1 MTAVAVVVA
10 IMAIGLAIALAAL
23 VAEQRRLA
31 VRLVG
36 ISGRLDPDGPPAL
49 TSTGLAAAADALER
63 VVDRTIQE
71 GGDAIRAE
79 SRLTRA
85 LAVIPQGV
93 VVYDEDGRIAYRNEV
108 AAGYLTARHGEALV
122 EEAIASLAADA
133 TETPGSF
140 GSGPNGD
147 DGEPAARTVDLFGP
161 PRRTLV
167 LSALRLEDDEHRR
180 IGALV
185 VIDDVTDR
193 RRLEAVRRDFVANIS
208 HELKTPVGALGLLAE
223 TLLAEDDPDV
233 FRRLA
238 ERMVAEAFRVGR
250 TIDDL
255 LALTQIEA
263 DEVGMRDEVPVHL
276 FIAEAVERVRPAA
289 EQQGISIEVSEAP
302 PRLVVVG
309 DRRQLV
315 SAMYNLLENAVK
327 YSDQGSVVQVRART
341 DGRWIDL
348 SVADHGIGI
357 PRRDLERV
365 FERFYRVDRARSRET
380 GGTGLGL
387 AIVRHVASNHAGAVR
402 VESLEGE
409 GSTFTLRL
417 PVGSGPVAVT
427 SEAG

>member
-1 MTAVAVVVA
+1 MSAAVLVAVVALV
-10 IMAIGLAIALAAL
+10 LAIALAGAL
-23 VAEQRRLA
+23 VHHRSVAARLLA
-31 VRLVG
+31 AGR
-36 ISGRLDPDGPPAL
+36 RLDPDVVVPGG
-49 TSTGLAAAADALER
+49 GLGAATAAVER
-63 VVDRTIQE
+63 IVERTVQE
-71 GGDAIRAE
+71 GGDATRAE
-79 SRLTRA
+79 GRLTRA

-93 VVYDEDGRIAYRNEV
+93 VVYDEDGAIAYRNEV

-122 EEAIASLAADA
+122 EEAIAGLAAEA
-133 TETPGSF
+133 TVAEGRPGEDEA
-140 GSGPNGD
+140 G
-147 DGEPAARTVDLFGP
+147 PAARTVDLFGP

-167 LSALRLEDDEHRR
+167 LSALRLEDDEQRR

-223 TLLAEDDPDV
+223 TLLSEDDPAV
-233 FRRLA
+233 FTRLA
-238 ERMVAEAFRVGR
+238 ERMVTEAFRVNR

-263 DEVGMRDEVPVHL
+263 DEAGLRAEVPVHL
-276 FIAEAVERVRPAA
+276 FIAEAVDRVRPAA
-289 EQQGISIEVSEAP
+289 EQQGISIEVSEPP

-315 SAMYNLLENAVK
+315 SATYNLLENAVK
-327 YSDQGSVVQVRART
+327 YSDPGSTVQVRART

-387 AIVRHVASNHAGAVR
+387 AIVRHVASNHAGDVR

>member
-1 MTAVAVVVA
+1 MTAAA
-10 IMAIGLAIALAAL
+10 GLAAVALGLAVAL
-23 VAEQRRLA
+23 FASFVRQRRLA
-31 VRLVG
+31 ATVTR
-36 ISGRLDPDGPPAL
+36 
-49 TSTGLAAAADALER
+49 LER
-63 VVDRTIQE
+63 SLERSADREPTTARTHSQL
-71 GGDAIRAE
+71 A
-79 SRLTRA
+79 RA
-85 LAVIPQGV
+85 LAAIPEGILIF
-93 VVYDEDGRIAYRNEV
+93 DEDGTLAYRNEV
-108 AAGYLTARHGEALV
+108 AASYLSGRHVEALV
-122 EEAIASLAADA
+122 EDAITALAAGVA
-133 TETPGSF
+133 GAA
-140 GSGPNGD
+140 
-147 DGEPAARTVDLFGP
+147 EPTAQTVDLFGP

-167 LSALRLEDDEHRR
+167 LSALRLDDDEGRR

-223 TLLAEDDPDV
+223 TLLAEDDPAV

-238 ERMVAEAFRVGR
+238 ERMVGEAFRVGR

-263 DEVGMRDEVPVHL
+263 DEAGMRDEVPVHL
-276 FIAEAVERVRPAA
+276 FVAEAVERVRPAA
-289 EQQGISIEVSEAP
+289 EQHDITIEVSEPAA
-302 PRLVVVG
+302 RLVVIG

-315 SAMYNLLENAVK
+315 SATYNLLENAVK
-327 YSDQGSVVQVRART
+327 YSDPGSSVQVRART

-387 AIVRHVASNHAGAVR
+387 AIVRHVASNHAGDVR

>member
-1 MTAVAVVVA
+1 VTAVA
-10 IMAIGLAIALAAL
+10 LLALAVAVALL
-23 VAEQRRLA
+23 VAVVLRERAITGRLRAAVARMESDVAPSAGLGSAVAAVERLVARAIDDDEARSLVLRRL
-31 VRLVG
+31 G
-36 ISGRLDPDGPPAL
+36 GAL
-49 TSTGLAAAADALER
+49 S
-63 VVDRTIQE
+63 
-71 GGDAIRAE
+71 
-79 SRLTRA
+79 
-85 LAVIPQGV
+85 VIPQGV
-93 VVYDEDGRIAYRNEV
+93 VVYDDAGAIAFRNDV

-122 EEAIASLAADA
+122 EEAIAELADGAMTAPD
-133 TETPGSF
+133 GSVDPEAE
-140 GSGPNGD
+140 SIPT
-147 DGEPAARTVDLFGP
+147 RSVDLFGP

-167 LSALRLEDDEHRR
+167 LRAIPLSVGAERL
-180 IGALV
+180 GVLV

-208 HELKTPVGALGLLAE
+208 HELKTPVGALALLAE
-223 TLLAEDDPDV
+223 TLLAEDEPAV
-233 FRRLA
+233 ARRLA
-238 ERMVAEAFRVGR
+238 ERMLTEAFRVSR

-255 LALTQIEA
+255 LVLSQIEA
-263 DEVGMRDEVPVHL
+263 GEVGMSDEVGIHRVV
-276 FIAEAVERVRPAA
+276 AEAVDRVRPAA
-289 EQQGISIEVSEAP
+289 EQQDITLDVVEP
-302 PRLVVVG
+302 PARLVVLG

-315 SAMYNLLENAVK
+315 SATYNLLENAVK
-327 YSDQGSVVQVRART
+327 YSDPGSVVRVRART

-348 SVADHGIGI
+348 SVSDHGIGI

-387 AIVRHVASNHAGAVR
+387 AIVRHVASNHAGEVR